1 LSKEKSDSTYCY
13 AINFIACRYE
23 YETKNQ
29 ISKIISSYI
38 EQLKDETLMM
48 RKVHDITIST
58 QQLRIRNSR
67 MLVQIIL
74 LKRENMY
81 KMPMLQHTSDN
92 DNEQISHLSGE
103 KMNDTL

>member
-1 LSKEKSDSTYCY
+1 
-13 AINFIACRYE
+13 
-23 YETKNQ
+23 
-29 ISKIISSYI
+29 
-38 EQLKDETLMM
+38 
-48 RKVHDITIST
+48 
-58 QQLRIRNSR
+58 